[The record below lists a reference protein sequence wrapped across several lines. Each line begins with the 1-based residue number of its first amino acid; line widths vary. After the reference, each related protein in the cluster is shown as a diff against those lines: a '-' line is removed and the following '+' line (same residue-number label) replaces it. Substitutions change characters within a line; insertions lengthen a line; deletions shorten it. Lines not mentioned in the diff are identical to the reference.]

1 MVFAFGSAFI
11 AVKVAYRVFP
21 PFQSVFLRYLLLAPV
36 LLLLHKRMGLPRPH
50 RRDLKLIF
58 ALGLLE
64 PGLYFVFDSLSLKFT
79 TASQAS
85 LMVAFIPLWVY
96 LLGIAFRMLRFH
108 AGVFLS
114 VILSVAGIAVITGGE
129 EAAELGRHAL
139 GNGLMLVAALAA
151 AAWTLLVRKLSAR
164 NHPLTITAYQAVSTL
179 ALFSV
184 LAPAEFAFVRPG
196 PVTASSVGAIVY
208 LAFISSGVGYLS
220 LQTGIKRGGAVL
232 SSTFVNLIPA
242 VTLVLSYLLLGE
254 PLRPSVLMGGMLIL
268 SGIYY
273 LTRFEAEA

>member
-1 MVFAFGSAFI
+1 MVFAFGSSFI

-36 LLLLHKRMGLPRPH
+36 LLFLHRRMGLPRPR
-50 RRDLKLIF
+50 RRDLRLILL
-58 ALGLLE
+58 LGLLE
-64 PGLYFVFDSLSLKFT
+64 PGLYFVFDSLSLKYT

-85 LMVAFIPLWVY
+85 LMVAFIPMWVY

-129 EAAELGRHAL
+129 EAAQLGRHTL
-139 GNGLMLVAALAA
+139 GNGLMLAAALAA
-151 AAWTLLVRKLSAR
+151 AAWTLLVRQLSAR

-179 ALFSV
+179 ALFAV
-184 LAPAEFAFVRPG
+184 LAPVEFAFVRPG
-196 PVTASSVGAIVY
+196 PVTAAGAGAIVY
-208 LAFISSGVGYLS
+208 LAFVSSGAGYLS

-242 VTLVLSYLLLGE
+242 VTLVLAHLLLGE
-254 PLRPSVLMGGMLIL
+254 PLQSSVLLGGMLIL

-273 LTRFEAEA
+273 LTRLQPEG